1 MNLQNS
7 NLELFK
13 ELEISKNQFS
23 DQIEKKELKIKEKEQ
38 DIDNFNNLLTIEI
51 QKQIKFTVYEKILK
65 EWIDI
70 GLIKSEIPLT
80 LQNYIRNIKT
90 DLELVIKNDETV
102 LKTLDDL
109 FRKSENSLI
118 EKVAKLN
125 TMNEFKTQKSELPQL
140 LNKLS
145 KLKVTTFHF
154 LNKIKINSENVNIV
168 LRLINPFIEHKL
180 TKLQKYKDAIIQNRN
195 QKQDLKKIF
204 IDNEYLIRKTLNN

>member
-13 ELEISKNQFS
+13 ELEISKNQIS